1 MKSFFC
7 ITALFVVS
15 SCFAQNADL
24 SQRLDAYMR
33 QLNEKG
39 LSASVIC
46 VKDGKTLLSSGYG
59 FSDQENKIANTTET
73 VSTVGSI
80 TKQFTAAAILKL
92 EVEGKISIYMTLGM
106 LLPNV
111 PEDKSNITVHQLLN
125 MSAGFV
131 ETLGDDYEKLDRTTF
146 LDRAM
151 KSKLVFEPGTS
162 FLYSN
167 VNYSILGA
175 LIEILSGKD
184 YETYCREN
192 LWLPAGM
199 KNTGYV
205 QPDWK
210 SMQVAIGYNK
220 KGENTG
226 TSLAKNWDVD
236 GPYWNLKCNGGVL
249 STCEDM
255 HKWYQALQGEEIMD
269 VKMKFKMYS
278 PYMEEGPE
286 GQSHYGYGWSIVKTQ
301 RNTRLITHN
310 GGNGIY
316 FADYLNYED
325 ENTFVYLSSNAS
337 KRGMQDVAWELGR
350 MILIP
355 GYEPEIREY
364 DPVPV
369 FLKDIE
375 NQDYLS
381 TLSNIIALFEGR
393 DKNGTKK
400 FIQSNL
406 GPGLLESMP
415 LEQHVALFEDLR
427 KSLDGSIYE
436 ELLRAGNEFY
446 MHFKLENGT
455 IKTLFVELN
464 DMGKIRGIGIRD

>member
-7 ITALFVVS
+7 ITALFVVT
-15 SCFAQNADL
+15 SCLSQNSDL
-24 SQRLDAYMR
+24 SERLDAYMR
-33 QLNEKG
+33 QMNEKG
-39 LSASVIC
+39 LSASVMC
-46 VKDGKTLLSSGYG
+46 VKDDKVLLNGGYG
-59 FSDQENKIANTTET
+59 FSNQENKVPNTTST

-92 EVEGKISIYMTLGM
+92 ESQGKISVDMTLGD

-111 PEDKSNITVHQLLN
+111 PEDKAKITVHQLLT

-131 ETLGDDYEKLDRTTF
+131 EAFGDDYEKLDRDLF

-151 KSKLVFEPGTS
+151 KSNLVFEPGSS

-167 VNYSILGA
+167 VSYSILGA
-175 LIEILSGKD
+175 LIEILSGLD
-184 YETYCREN
+184 YESFCRVH

-205 QPDWK
+205 LPDWN
-210 SMQVAIGYNK
+210 SLQVAVGYNK

-226 TSLAKNWDVD
+226 TSLEKNWDTN

-255 HKWYQALQGEEIMD
+255 HKWYTALRGEDILNI
-269 VKMKFKMYS
+269 KQKIKMYT
-278 PYMEEGPE
+278 PYMAEDPE
-286 GQSHYGYGWSIVKTQ
+286 SRSHYGYGWSLVTTQ
-301 RNTRLITHN
+301 RNTHLITHN
-310 GGNGIY
+310 GGNGIF

-325 ENTFVYLSSNAS
+325 ENTFVYVSSNAS

-355 GYEPEIREY
+355 GYEPEIHEY

-369 FLKDIE
+369 FIKDIQ
-375 NQDYLS
+375 NADYIQ
-381 TLSNIIALFEGR
+381 TLGNVIGFVEGR
-393 DKNGTKK
+393 DKSSNKE
-400 FIQSNL
+400 FIQNNL

-415 LEQHVALFEDLR
+415 MDEHIDLFTQIR
-427 KSLDGSIYE
+427 KTMDSAQYQDMLQ
-436 ELLRAGNEFY
+436 AGNEFY
-446 MHFKLENGT
+446 LNFT
-455 IKTLFVELN
+455 FPDYSIKQLFVELN